1 MEYFGELETHVT
13 VRLSDPAE
21 VEKLRAWGAARG
33 LKCVHIVLDAG
44 RTPSQPMLTRRRR
57 GQASEERA
65 WAEELACALA
75 SEGFQATRI
84 KVEAAPWCAGVPQS
98 DAEAVA
104 DRPPEACFEHHL
116 KLLLEPEAE
125 LGPLENLTRSRG
137 AHLSRNALKTRSDG
151 RTERFV
157 TQRCYAVGRPAAAR
171 RLAELQAELEAL
183 FAADPS
189 RDRRIL
195 DVEEEYVVYDSRLDL
210 DSGWL
215 EFDAESPSPSASAQ
229 GRLPT

>member
-1 MEYFGELETHVT
+1 MEYFGEMETHVT
-13 VRLSDPAE
+13 VRLKDAAD
-21 VEKLRAWGAARG
+21 VNILHAWGAQRG
-33 LKCVHIVLDAG
+33 LKCVHIVLAAG

-75 SEGFQATRI
+75 AEGFQATRI

-98 DAEAVA
+98 DAEALDA
-104 DRPPEACFEHHL
+104 RRPPEACFEHHL
-116 KLLLEPEAE
+116 KLLLEADAD
-125 LGPLENLTRSRG
+125 LASLADLARSRG
-137 AHLSRNALKTRSDG
+137 AHLSRNALKTRPDG

-171 RLAELQAELEAL
+171 RLAELQGDLEAL
-183 FAADPS
+183 FAVDPF

-210 DSGWL
+210 DAGWL
-215 EFDAESPSPSASAQ
+215 DAVSASASASD
-229 GRLPT
+229 RLLT